1 MEEIIMRHPDPNQDI
16 VELLEEVEEVEVKLT
31 RYAQLQGAN
40 LKMKLLNMTDSEAHI
55 YLNKM
60 KLDAYQEGYAD
71 CLRKD

>member
-1 MEEIIMRHPDPNQDI
+1 MDEIILQQDQDYEPKI
-16 VELLEEVEEVEVKLT
+16 TKSARLH
-31 RYAQLQGAN
+31 GSN
-40 LKMKLLNMTDSEAHI
+40 LKRKLLNMTDDEAYT

>member
-1 MEEIIMRHPDPNQDI
+1 MDDI
-16 VELLEEVEEVEVKLT
+16 ELLEEEEVKIT
-31 RYAQLQGAN
+31 RSAQLQGSN
-40 LKMKLLNMTDSEAHI
+40 LKLKILNMTDGEAYT

>member
-1 MEEIIMRHPDPNQDI
+1 MDEIILQQDQDY
-16 VELLEEVEEVEVKLT
+16 EPKLT
-31 RYAQLQGAN
+31 KAAQLQGAN

-55 YLNKM
+55 YLNKI

>member
-1 MEEIIMRHPDPNQDI
+1 MDN
-16 VELLEEVEEVEVKLT
+16 VELLEEEDVKIT
-31 RYAQLQGAN
+31 RAAQLHGSN
-40 LKMKLLNMTDSEAHI
+40 LKRKLLNMTDDEAYT

>member
-1 MEEIIMRHPDPNQDI
+1 MEEIMQHP
-16 VELLEEVEEVEVKLT
+16 EEEDVKIT
-31 RYAQLQGAN
+31 RAAQLQGSN
-40 LKMKLLNMTDSEAHI
+40 LKRKLLNMTDDEAYT

>member
-1 MEEIIMRHPDPNQDI
+1 MDDI
-16 VELLEEVEEVEVKLT
+16 ELLEEEEIKIT
-31 RYAQLQGAN
+31 RSAQLQGSN
-40 LKMKLLNMTDSEAHI
+40 LKLKILNMTDGEAYT

>member
-1 MEEIIMRHPDPNQDI
+1 MGEIIMRHPDPNPDI
-16 VELLEEVEEVEVKLT
+16 VELLKEVEEVEVKLT

-40 LKMKLLNMTDSEAHI
+40 LKMKLLNMTDSEAYK
-55 YLNKM
+55 YLNKI

>member
-1 MEEIIMRHPDPNQDI
+1 MDEIILQQDQDYEPKI
-16 VELLEEVEEVEVKLT
+16 TKA
-31 RYAQLQGAN
+31 AQLQGSN
-40 LKMKLLNMTDSEAHI
+40 LKLKILNMTDGEAYT

>member
-1 MEEIIMRHPDPNQDI
+1 MEEIIIRHPDPDPNI
-16 VELLEEVEEVEVKLT
+16 VELLFGEEEAKLT
-31 RYAQLQGAN
+31 RAAQLEGSN
-40 LKMKLLNMTDSEAHI
+40 LKRKLLNMTDSEAYE

>member
-1 MEEIIMRHPDPNQDI
+1 MADM
-16 VELLEEVEEVEVKLT
+16 ELLEEEDVKIT
-31 RYAQLQGAN
+31 RAAQLQGSN
-40 LKMKLLNMTDSEAHI
+40 LKRKLLNMTDDEAYT

>member
-1 MEEIIMRHPDPNQDI
+1 MEEMIMRNPDPNPDI
-16 VELLEEVEEVEVKLT
+16 VELLFGEEEAKLT
-31 RYAQLQGAN
+31 RAAQLQGSN
-40 LKMKLLNMTDSEAHI
+40 LKRKILNMTDGEAYT

>member
-1 MEEIIMRHPDPNQDI
+1 MEEIILQQDQDDEPKI
-16 VELLEEVEEVEVKLT
+16 T
-31 RYAQLQGAN
+31 RAAQLQGSN
-40 LKMKLLNMTDSEAHI
+40 LKRKLLNMTDDEAYT

>member
-1 MEEIIMRHPDPNQDI
+1 MDEIILQQDQDYEPKI
-16 VELLEEVEEVEVKLT
+16 TKA
-31 RYAQLQGAN
+31 AQLQGAM
-40 LKMKLLNMTDSEAHI
+40 LKLKLLYMTDGEAYE

>member
-1 MEEIIMRHPDPNQDI
+1 MDDM
-16 VELLEEVEEVEVKLT
+16 ELLEEDVKIT
-31 RYAQLQGAN
+31 RAAHLQGSN
-40 LKMKLLNMTDSEAHI
+40 LKLKLLNMTDDEAYT

>member
-1 MEEIIMRHPDPNQDI
+1 MDDM
-16 VELLEEVEEVEVKLT
+16 ELLEEEDVKIT
-31 RYAQLQGAN
+31 RAAQLQGSN
-40 LKMKLLNMTDSEAHI
+40 LKLQLLNMTDDEAYT

>member
-1 MEEIIMRHPDPNQDI
+1 MDDM
-16 VELLEEVEEVEVKLT
+16 ELLEEDVKIT
-31 RYAQLQGAN
+31 RAAHLQGSN
-40 LKMKLLNMTDSEAHI
+40 LKRKLLNMTDDEAYT

>member
-1 MEEIIMRHPDPNQDI
+1 MDDI
-16 VELLEEVEEVEVKLT
+16 ELLEEEEIKIT
-31 RYAQLQGAN
+31 RSAQLQGSN
-40 LKMKLLNMTDSEAHI
+40 LKLKILNMTEGEAYT

>member
-1 MEEIIMRHPDPNQDI
+1 MDNI
-16 VELLEEVEEVEVKLT
+16 ELLEEDDVKIT
-31 RYAQLQGAN
+31 RAAQLQGSN
-40 LKMKLLNMTDSEAHI
+40 LKRKILNMTDGEAYT

>member
-1 MEEIIMRHPDPNQDI
+1 MDDM
-16 VELLEEVEEVEVKLT
+16 ELLEEQEVKIT
-31 RYAQLQGAN
+31 RSAQLQGSN
-40 LKMKLLNMTDSEAHI
+40 LKLKILNMTDGEAYT